1 MKNNYGIA
9 DKFGIVDLET
19 LLEKIGDNLVKTQIR
34 MRDGQDLEKNN
45 FIVNMRFKEL
55 INLLGK
61 DNRYITVIEEK
72 DGYLLNSCKL
82 LDENSVTEYKI
93 IEVL

>member
-1 MKNNYGIA
+1 MNNYGIA
-9 DKFGIVDLET
+9 DNFGIVDLET
-19 LLEKIGDNLVKTQIR
+19 LSEKIGDNLVKTQIR

-45 FIVNMRFKEL
+45 FIVNMSFKEL

-61 DNRYITVIEEK
+61 DDRYITVIEEK

-93 IEVL
+93 IEVF

>member
-9 DKFGIVDLET
+9 DNFGIVDLEILT
-19 LLEKIGDNLVKTQIR
+19 EKIGNNLVKTQIR

-55 INLLGK
+55 INLLEK
-61 DNRYITVIEEK
+61 NDRYITVIEEK

-93 IEVL
+93 IEVF

>member
-1 MKNNYGIA
+1 MNNYGIA
-9 DKFGIVDLET
+9 DNFGIVDLET
-19 LLEKIGDNLVKTQIR
+19 LSEKIGDNLVKTQIR

-45 FIVNMRFKEL
+45 FIVNMSFKEL

-61 DNRYITVIEEK
+61 DDRYITVIEEK

-82 LDENSVTEYKI
+82 LDVNSVTEYKI
-93 IEVL
+93 IEVF